1 MAQRVPVPCL
11 IMGATG
17 REDKARGMCHS
28 CEDIAGAGRKASS
41 THNVSPHSSECD
53 MVRFHVVVPTP

>member
-1 MAQRVPVPCL
+1 VIRDTVAQRVPVPCL

-28 CEDIAGAGRKASS
+28 CEDIAG
-41 THNVSPHSSECD
+41 SPHHS
-53 MVRFHVVVPTP
+53 VWQ